1 MADSASS
8 DDYYHCSNIGPSFP
22 EYEDIHENAN
32 TPQYWRSVSPRCKVR
47 ERYTSLAARHK
58 KYSKMN

>member
-32 TPQYWRSVSPRCKVR
+32 TPQY
-47 ERYTSLAARHK
+47 
-58 KYSKMN
+58 